1 MKAVFFK
8 LLFFAAIL
16 VNAQAPQRFYTRFGG
31 DGDDIAYSG
40 KQTFDKQYIVA
51 GSSSSYGVAGN
62 TDVYLVKV
70 DSMGFPSWQKFIGGT
85 GNDIGRSVIQL
96 ADTGFVIA
104 GYTNSFGAGGYDV
117 YVIRTDKNGNV
128 IWQKTFGG
136 TDWEFAYD
144 VVLASDGN
152 LFVVGNTQ
160 SFGNGKMDAYLLKI
174 DLSGNLL
181 MQKTYGGDENEE
193 LRSIIKTNDNNLATV
208 GYTESRGD
216 VDGDGYFAKLDLNG
230 DTIFTRTFGGPYKDF
245 ASDVVQKGPS
255 ESFDY
260 FIGGAKTYSLNT
272 KTHSYIRRMN
282 SAGLTLSDT
291 SNFRNKEDE
300 EFVSVANSKTVP
312 YFTCFARSVI
322 VGSNAMQEEAF
333 MVWTDLHA
341 EKVNAAGGSENEY
354 VYSIENTH
362 DGGFISVGS
371 TLSFNSKSIDVFFVK
386 RDSTIINYSSVVG
399 IVEENKRDQPLLLKT
414 ENSLKIA
421 STRNDIRKLIVSEI
435 DGKTTSEFHFHG
447 SEFELD
453 TSNMK
458 PGVYVLTIWFLNGQT
473 AHYKIVI

>member
-1 MKAVFFK
+1 MKIVLFK
-8 LLFFAAIL
+8 LLFFTIVL

-70 DSMGFPSWQKFIGGT
+70 DSMGFPSWQKFIGGA

-144 VVLASDGN
+144 VVQASDGN

-160 SFGNGKMDAYLLKI
+160 SFGNGKMDAYLIKL
-174 DLSGNLL
+174 DLNGNLL
-181 MQKTYGGDENEE
+181 LQKTYGGTENEE
-193 LRSIIKTNDNNLATV
+193 LKSIIKTNDNNLVTV

-230 DTIFTRTFGGPYKDF
+230 DTLFTRTFGGPYKDF
-245 ASDVVQKGPS
+245 ASDVVQKGPA
-255 ESFDY
+255 ENFDY
-260 FIGGAKTYSLNT
+260 YIGGAKTYSLNA
-272 KTHSYIRRMN
+272 KTHSYIRRLN
-282 SAGLTLSDT
+282 SVGLNITDT
-291 SNFRNKEDE
+291 SYFRNQNDE
-300 EFVSVANSKTVP
+300 EFVSVANSKTIP

-322 VGSNAMQEEAF
+322 LGSNAMQEEAF
-333 MVWTDLHA
+333 MVWPDLHA
-341 EKVNAAGGSENEY
+341 EKVNAGGGPENEF
-354 VYSIENTH
+354 VYSIESTF
-362 DGGFISVGS
+362 DGGFLSVGS
-371 TLSFNSKSIDVFFVK
+371 TLGFNSKSIDVFFVK

-399 IVEENKRDQPLLLKT
+399 VIEDKKNDRPLLLML
-414 ENSLKIA
+414 EN
-421 STRNDIRKLIVSEI
+421 KLIISSAYNAIKNVRMIEI
-435 DGKTTSEFHFHG
+435 DGKIVMDHENRGSDFEF
-447 SEFELD
+447 D
-453 TSNMK
+453 TSGIE
-458 PGVYVLTIWFLNGQT
+458 PGIYVLTIWFINGQV